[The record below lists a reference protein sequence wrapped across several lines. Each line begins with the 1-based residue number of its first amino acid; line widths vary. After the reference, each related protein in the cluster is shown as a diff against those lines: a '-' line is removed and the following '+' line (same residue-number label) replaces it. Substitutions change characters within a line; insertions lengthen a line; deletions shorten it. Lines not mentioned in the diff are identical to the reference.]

1 MISHKLLSQ
10 IKGGVLLLLLGFDL
24 LLANFLSPQTQLS
37 PELVALA
44 FLPISL
50 IALDVLMHRFGKK
63 TALLILG
70 SGIGAVVIFLPLL
83 QSHISVIY
91 LLQHLT
97 ANLILGGWFAASL
110 GPAREPVCTQ
120 LAGMLHPGMHPQLR
134 QYTTQL
140 TRAWAG
146 FFWLMA
152 ATSLLLYC
160 FSPIFVWSIFANA
173 LTLPLVLLMFAGE
186 YLVRLR
192 VLPPQDHLGPLSALH
207 AYQKSLK
214 ARRCAA
220 GARS

>member
-1 MISHKLLSQ
+1 M
-10 IKGGVLLLLLGFDL
+10 
-24 LLANFLSPQTQLS
+24 LSPG
-37 PELVALA
+37 LVALA

-50 IALDVLMHRFGKK
+50 IALDVLIHQFGKK
-63 TALLILG
+63 MALLATG

-91 LLQHLT
+91 LVQHLT
-97 ANLILGGWFAASL
+97 ANVILGGWFAASL
-110 GPAREPVCTQ
+110 GSEREPVCTQ
-120 LAGMLHPGMHPQLR
+120 LAGMLHPIMHPQLR

-140 TRAWAG
+140 TRVWAG

-152 ATSLLLYC
+152 AISLLLYC
-160 FSPIFVWSIFANA
+160 FSPIFVWSIFANT
-173 LTLPLVLLMFAGE
+173 LTLPLVLLMFTGE

-192 VLPPQDHLGPLSALH
+192 VLPPQDHLGPLSALR

-214 ARRCAA
+214 TRRCAA

>member
-1 MISHKLLSQ
+1 MIQRKLLSQ
-10 IKGGVLLLLLGFDL
+10 IKDGVLLLLLGLDL
-24 LLANFLSPQTQLS
+24 LLANFLSPQTMLS
-37 PELVALA
+37 PGLVALA

-50 IALDVLMHRFGKK
+50 IALDVLMHQFGKK
-63 TALLILG
+63 TALLATGGILG
-70 SGIGAVVIFLPLL
+70 SAIIFLPLL

-91 LLQHLT
+91 LVQHLT
-97 ANLILGGWFAASL
+97 INVILGGWFAASL
-110 GPAREPVCTQ
+110 RPEREPVCTQ
-120 LAGMLHPGMHPQLR
+120 LAGRLHPIMHPQLR

-140 TRAWAG
+140 TRVWAG

-152 ATSLLLYC
+152 ALSLLLYC
-160 FSPIFVWSIFANA
+160 FSPIFVWSIFANT

-192 VLPPQDHLGPLSALH
+192 VLPPQDHLGPLSAIH

-220 GARS
+220 SARS